1 MDAYLR
7 ARVCV
12 YIYIHIFDR
21 SSNSQRSSHRTFI
34 SLRTFSLEKSPLFL
48 VDSRKHVNTY
58 LLSYNGS
65 VRAPGSLFFYFFTL
79 FSPPVS
85 LPLSL
90 VLHFFFNLIFIC
102 IIIIIII
109 ININFFYVFTTPLMY
124 TCPLEIAYI
133 TLFEV
138 TSSLILLLLLLLLLL
153 FLLLIIIVF
162 N

>member
-1 MDAYLR
+1 MPSFFLFFFHDPSIFLKRAPIAHLKFFLFSIYIYIYIFFLFIYLYPYISIHMDAYLR

-90 VLHFFFNLIFIC
+90 SLS
-102 IIIIIII
+102 
-109 ININFFYVFTTPLMY
+109 
-124 TCPLEIAYI
+124 
-133 TLFEV
+133 LF
-138 TSSLILLLLLLLLLL
+138 S
-153 FLLLIIIVF
+153 
-162 N
+162 